1 MPFRFYCTFS
11 IAPASV
17 NTLRPSQNGSRFSDD
32 IFKRILLNENVRIS
46 IEISLKFVPKGP
58 INNIQALVHI
68 MAWRRSGDKP
78 LSEPMMVSLLTHI
91 CVTRPQWVKQPGVV
105 HHIIFGNCWLF
116 SDYKEKQIH
125 THKYVILMILFD
137 AHCSMVLDTENNLCM
152 CSSFLYLLW

>member
-46 IEISLKFVPKGP
+46 IEISLNFVPKGP
-58 INNIQALVHI
+58 INNIQALVQI
-68 MAWRRSGDKP
+68 MAWRRSDDKP

-105 HHIIFGNCWLF
+105 HHIFFLIVDCFQIRIKN
-116 SDYKEKQIH
+116 KIH

-152 CSSFLYLLW
+152 CSLFLYLLW